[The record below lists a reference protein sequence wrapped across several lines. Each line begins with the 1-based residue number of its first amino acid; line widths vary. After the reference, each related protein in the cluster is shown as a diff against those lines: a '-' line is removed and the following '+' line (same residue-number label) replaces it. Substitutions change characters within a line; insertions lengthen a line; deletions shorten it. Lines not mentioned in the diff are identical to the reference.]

1 MGLACR
7 PSGAREARDFER
19 MRRQQRYDV
28 YDTSRFF
35 PNGAVVQTPP
45 AHTIARSQILSPN
58 GVTSMALSTGTANGA
73 DVVDLPLAVDDRVR
87 AAGAA
92 HFAISCAP
100 CHGAGGFGGGPIAP
114 NLVEK
119 RPPSLRSAA
128 LEPCPPE
135 CSFTSSLM
143 DVGLMPPYGWQ
154 LPPTDRWAVIAY
166 VRSLGTLPPAR
177 PHRATDSSVA
187 DGLRQLDSLRAAH
200 ADLNTILRVRRRAP

>member
-1 MGLACR
+1 
-7 PSGAREARDFER
+7 
-19 MRRQQRYDV
+19 
-28 YDTSRFF
+28 
-35 PNGAVVQTPP
+35 
-45 AHTIARSQILSPN
+45 
-58 GVTSMALSTGTANGA
+58 VTSLALSTGTANGA
-73 DVVDLPLAVDDRVR
+73 DVVDIPLAVDDRVR

-119 RPPSLRSAA
+119 RPPSLRSARVGA
-128 LEPCPPE
+128 MPAGML
-135 CSFTSSLM
+135 FHVVT
-143 DVGLMPPYGWQ
+143 DGVGLMPPYGWQ

-166 VRSLGTLPPAR
+166 VRSLAALPGT
-177 PHRATDSSVA
+177 TESGKDSSVA